1 MRRIGEKK
9 GDERILGSGNFVS
22 QVLSEA
28 DLVRK
33 YRLANLDREKPG
45 FEIMEHVCK
54 ENDILIHDLM
64 GGSRLRHI
72 SSVRHELALRL
83 TAELGLSFAEAA
95 RLLGVSTSGVARI
108 IERKGR

>member
-1 MRRIGEKK
+1 MSGF
-9 GDERILGSGNFVS
+9 LGCGNFVS

-33 YRLANLDREKPG
+33 YRLANLDREKAA

-54 ENDILIHDLM
+54 ENDILIHALM
-64 GGSRLRHI
+64 WGSRLRHI

-83 TAELGLSFAEAA
+83 TAELGLSFAEVA